1 MGSDA
6 CEVQTKPSERDGQC
20 RDVKSSTRVGRRML
34 REVEQILASQRRM
47 GPDEETTRPEKVG
60 VGWYPEVGGPVDERE
75 TTVYLW

>member
-1 MGSDA
+1 
-6 CEVQTKPSERDGQC
+6 
-20 RDVKSSTRVGRRML
+20 ML

-75 TTVYLW
+75 TTVISGK